1 MFGTFITSGV
11 WLNRIGKEI
20 GKTMKN
26 MMKIVLK
33 WTFSSPGEKLTE
45 VAREEWKLQGWGIVV
60 SIFEMDQNWSQL
72 DPGKTFYILK
82 TIFQN
87 FYYLVI
93 RMRQFLRWVMSFAEY
108 ISW

>member
-33 WTFSSPGEKLTE
+33 WSFSSPGKKTNRGCKEGMEAL
-45 VAREEWKLQGWGIVV
+45 GMGYC
-60 SIFEMDQNWSQL
+60 SI
-72 DPGKTFYILK
+72 
-82 TIFQN
+82 N
-87 FYYLVI
+87 F
-93 RMRQFLRWVMSFAEY
+93 
-108 ISW
+108 

>member
-33 WTFSSPGEKLTE
+33 WSFSLPGKKLTE
-45 VAREEWKLQGWGIVV
+45 VARKEWKL
-60 SIFEMDQNWSQL
+60 
-72 DPGKTFYILK
+72 
-82 TIFQN
+82 
-87 FYYLVI
+87 
-93 RMRQFLRWVMSFAEY
+93 
-108 ISW
+108 